1 MSKAHVRN
9 REEVAQ
15 VLRRHGIMPTH
26 QRTEIAFILFTRRE
40 HLSAD
45 QILALVNSRVAEAS
59 KATVYNTLKLF
70 VEKKLIRE
78 LVVDPA
84 KIVYDPNTDPHPHL
98 YDVRPPPRRRP
109 PGGGCPTSPGR
120 AAGAG
125 GCRRCRRAPSPTA
138 STSSFAPARSPSDGA
153 GLRHR
158 FRCYNASPRAL
169 HAGWRSSAGRA
180 TDS

>member
-1 MSKAHVRN
+1 MSKAQLRN

-45 QILALVNSRVAEAS
+45 QILALVNSRFAEAS

-70 VEKKLIRE
+70 VENKLIRE

-84 KIVYDPNTDPHPHL
+84 KIVYDPNTEPHHHL
-98 YDVRPPPRRRP
+98 YDVTTGRLTDIPAENVRVLGLPPLPEGTVADGVDIIVRTRPQ
-109 PGGGCPTSPGR
+109 S
-120 AAGAG
+120 
-125 GCRRCRRAPSPTA
+125 
-138 STSSFAPARSPSDGA
+138 
-153 GLRHR
+153 
-158 FRCYNASPRAL
+158 
-169 HAGWRSSAGRA
+169 
-180 TDS
+180 

>member
-1 MSKAHVRN
+1 MSKAQVRN

-84 KIVYDPNTDPHPHL
+84 KIVYDPNTEPHHHL
-98 YDVRPPPRRRP
+98 YDVTTGRLTDIPADNVRVVGLPPLPQGTVADGVDIIVRTRPQ
-109 PGGGCPTSPGR
+109 S
-120 AAGAG
+120 
-125 GCRRCRRAPSPTA
+125 
-138 STSSFAPARSPSDGA
+138 
-153 GLRHR
+153 
-158 FRCYNASPRAL
+158 
-169 HAGWRSSAGRA
+169 
-180 TDS
+180 